1 MHKGKGHKYDSMFKI
16 DSIVRGMRIQTTSK
30 FIEQN
35 KEIAYEKIIKK
46 KEELINKLMV
56 EFE

>member
-1 MHKGKGHKYDSMFKI
+1 M
-16 DSIVRGMRIQTTSK
+16 IVLTSK

-46 KEELINKLMV
+46 KEELINKLML